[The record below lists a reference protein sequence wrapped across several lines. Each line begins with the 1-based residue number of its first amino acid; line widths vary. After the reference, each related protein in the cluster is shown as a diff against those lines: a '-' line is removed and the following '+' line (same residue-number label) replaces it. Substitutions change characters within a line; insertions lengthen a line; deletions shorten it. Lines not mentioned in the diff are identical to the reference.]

1 MRSTNNFSQQ
11 RQQLA
16 DPEMTFGA
24 GDSRVVYD
32 LLSPDLGETAYDQL
46 IKQVEWVKMY
56 HRGKCHFVLLIYT
69 YLSYLGGEVPR
80 LVAQQGE
87 ISDTDGR

>member
-1 MRSTNNFSQQ
+1 MKSTEKFSQQ

-32 LLSPDLGETAYDQL
+32 LLPPDLEETAYDQL

-56 HRGKCHFVLLIYT
+56 HRGQCHFVLLICT
-69 YLSYLGGEVPR
+69 YLRCLGGEVPR

-87 ISDTDGR
+87 ISDVDER